1 MKLSDRITGLFFV
14 GLGGI
19 AAYAGSKLP
28 PVPGQEIG
36 PSVFPM
42 VVGGAMALCGAMIA
56 FGIGHAFEEEAEADL
71 AAVGMAEPE
80 PVRSSVYHLRLLAPP
95 ALLVFYVVAVDK
107 LGFFV
112 TTGAMVFALSTLL
125 GGRLRLAIPLTL
137 LAPIGMALIFGKL
150 LRVPLPDGL
159 IPLPW

>member
-19 AAYAGSKLP
+19 SAYVGSRLP
-28 PVPGQEIG
+28 PVPGQEVG
-36 PSVFPM
+36 PSAFPM

-56 FGIGHAFEEEAEADL
+56 LGIGHKFEEDAETDL

-80 PVRSSVYHLRLLAPP
+80 PVRAPIYNLRLLVPP
-95 ALLVFYVVAVDK
+95 ALLVFYVVAVDR

-112 TTGAMVFALSTLL
+112 TTGAMVFALCTLL

-137 LAPIGMALIFGKL
+137 IAPLGMALVFGKL

>member
-19 AAYAGSKLP
+19 AAFAGSKLP

-56 FGIGHAFEEEAEADL
+56 FGIGHTFEEEAEADL
-71 AAVGMAEPE
+71 AAVGMAEPD
-80 PVRSSVYHLRLLAPP
+80 PVRSPVYQLRLLVPP
-95 ALLVFYVVAVDK
+95 ALLVFYVVAVDR
-107 LGFFV
+107 LGFFL
-112 TTGAMVFALSTLL
+112 TTALMVFALSTLL
-125 GGRLRLAIPLTL
+125 GGRLKLAIPLTL